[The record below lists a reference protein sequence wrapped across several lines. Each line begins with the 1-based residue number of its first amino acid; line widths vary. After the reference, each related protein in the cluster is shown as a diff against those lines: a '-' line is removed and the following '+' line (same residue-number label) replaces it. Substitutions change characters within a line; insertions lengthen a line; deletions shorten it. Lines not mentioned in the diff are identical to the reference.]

1 METIRIDILNPKAK
15 AFLKDLANLDLI
27 RIKKDKSENV
37 FSEVLKKFRCK
48 SDEAPS
54 LEEITKE
61 VEAVRKTRYEK

>member
-15 AFLKDLANLDLI
+15 ALLKDLANLDLI
-27 RIKKDKSENV
+27 RIKKDNSENA
-37 FSEVLKKFRCK
+37 FTEVLKKIRSK

-61 VEAVRKTRYEK
+61 VEEVRKARYEK

>member
-15 AFLKDLANLDLI
+15 ALLKDLANLDLI
-27 RIKKDKSENV
+27 RIKNDKSENA
-37 FSEVLKKFRCK
+37 FSEVLKKFRSK

-61 VEAVRKTRYEK
+61 VEAVREARYEK

>member
-15 AFLKDLANLDLI
+15 ALLKDLANLDLI
-27 RIKKDKSENV
+27 RIRKEDSENA
-37 FSEVLKKFRCK
+37 FSEILKKFRSK

-61 VEAVRKTRYEK
+61 VEAVRKVRYEK